1 MVFLL
6 VRRENTVCPAR
17 GVVMLSVLV
26 CLAIV
31 LSQGPTGHSMVT
43 DLLKSPYM
51 RSLTAEK
58 TNRNDELDR
67 NSLIGAAAANQTSKS
82 SKSEVEPVTLRE
94 YLEQNMRSGKRGF
107 VDYTDE
113 KAVELD
119 DEKAHGILE
128 KLAANKALA
137 DANAFD
143 VELLKMVEM
152 KTMSEMSS
160 SIQDTYGAS
169 EFGGNPEDVQGKVDE
184 SIHQWR
190 EEGNAKRIAGLHAGL
205 RMFDKFLRKSKQVR
219 KYWNGRLN
227 SVLDRGIVMSAGRGT
242 SLVNA
247 FVTISVLRSVGC
259 TLPIAL
265 FHFGD
270 EELNDNTKWFLKRE
284 LTDVYFHN
292 LKNNSLPEWHSNLES
307 HLGRRELGYMIKV
320 AAIYNA
326 PFRNVLFM
334 DSDAIPLQNPSKLF
348 QSKTYKKHGNLFFND
363 FWQDPV
369 DLWRRLNISEDPWH
383 GIGPD
388 ISQISSLDR
397 EKVPYQSESGLIMI
411 NIEKYWKALE
421 WLMFLNTQDAV
432 YRFVLGDK
440 DTYRLSFYLA
450 KMHQEYFA
458 SPHPPALPLTEIE
471 DYDKHTSYVDEMA
484 SFEGLSYED
493 MAGDVKRFRCLGM
506 LQLHPENGTPLFH
519 HRTADAKLRPR
530 VFGQKDFQRPITHVS
545 PPITSDQASIMN
557 FGAPGFSIYK
567 GGDRIVWGLTV
578 QSSKVLSCP
587 SRNATTCPCS
597 PDRLDDINMRCG
609 GMNST
614 YTYQHPTPIVVVELP
629 NHHSTRRISSLEMKA
644 LEMIPFIEPR

>member
-1 MVFLL
+1 V
-6 VRRENTVCPAR
+6 
-17 GVVMLSVLV
+17 SVLV
-26 CLAIV
+26 CFAIV
-31 LSQGPTGHSMVT
+31 LSQGPNGHSRVT
-43 DLLKSPYM
+43 DLLDVPYM
-51 RSLTAEK
+51 RSLTAQK
-58 TNRNDELDR
+58 NHKDDTWGR
-67 NSLIGAAAANQTSKS
+67 SGAGVPNQNSKS
-82 SKSEVEPVTLRE
+82 PKREVEPVTLRE
-94 YLEQNMRSGKRGF
+94 YLEQNKGSGTGRF

-113 KAVELD
+113 KDAELD
-119 DEKAHGILE
+119 DEKARGILE
-128 KLAANKALA
+128 KLATNKALA

-152 KTMSEMSS
+152 KTVSEMSS
-160 SIQDTYGAS
+160 SIQETYGDP
-169 EFGGNPEDVQGKVDE
+169 EFGENQEDFQRKVDE

-190 EEGNAKRIAGLHAGL
+190 EEGNAKRIAGLHSGL
-205 RMFDKFLRKSKQVR
+205 RMFDRFLKKSKQVR

-247 FVTISVLRSVGC
+247 FVTISILRSVGC

-270 EELNDNTKWFLKRE
+270 EELNDNTKWFLKKE

-292 LKNNSLPEWHSNLES
+292 LKQKNNSLPEWHSRLES
-307 HLGRRELGYMIKV
+307 RLGRRELGYMIKV

-388 ISQISSLDR
+388 ISQISPLDR

-411 NIEKYWKALE
+411 NTEKYWKALE

-450 KMHQEYFA
+450 KMHEEFFA

-471 DYDKHTSYVDEMA
+471 DYKKQTPLVDETV
-484 SFEGLSYED
+484 SFEESYEG
-493 MAGDVKRFRCLGM
+493 MMGDVKRFRCLGM

-578 QSSKVLSCP
+578 QSSNVLTCS
-587 SRNATTCPCS
+587 SRNATLCPCS
-597 PDRLDDINMRCG
+597 PDRLDDINMRCV

-614 YTYQHPTPIVVVELP
+614 YTYQHPSPIVVVELP